1 MSAISSFVQP
11 MKSLEAPEIAEQ
23 DWVSG
28 LLRRASGG
36 DRDRC
41 GIVST
46 LADADL
52 WRIWQGTQRR
62 ATARD
67 RRTHEATGVE
77 LARRGLINT
86 TQLPRRA
93 AADVATADVTTA
105 DLTTGEDRTDVA

>member
-11 MKSLEAPEIAEQ
+11 IRSLEAPEIAEQ
-23 DWVSG
+23 EWVSG
-28 LLRRASGG
+28 LLRRAAGG
-36 DRDRC
+36 ERDRL
-41 GIVST
+41 GMVSM
-46 LADADL
+46 LAENDL

-77 LARRGLINT
+77 LARRGLLNT

-93 AADVATADVTTA
+93 AADVTPN
-105 DLTTGEDRTDVA
+105 EDRSDVA

>member
-11 MKSLEAPEIAEQ
+11 IRSLEAPEIAEQ
-23 DWVSG
+23 EWVSG
-28 LLRRASGG
+28 LLRRAAGG
-36 DRDRC
+36 ERDRL
-41 GIVST
+41 GMVSM
-46 LADADL
+46 LAENDL

-77 LARRGLINT
+77 LARRGLLNT

-93 AADVATADVTTA
+93 AADVTPD
-105 DLTTGEDRTDVA
+105 EDRSDVA

>member
-1 MSAISSFVQP
+1 MSAISSFAQP
-11 MKSLEAPEIAEQ
+11 IKSLEAPEKAEQ
-23 DWVSG
+23 EWVSG
-28 LLRRASGG
+28 LLRRAEGG

-41 GIVST
+41 GVVST
-46 LADADL
+46 LAEADL
-52 WRIWQGTQRR
+52 WRIWNGTQRR

-93 AADVATADVTTA
+93 ASDVTP
-105 DLTTGEDRTDVA
+105 GEDCTDVA

>member
-11 MKSLEAPEIAEQ
+11 IRSLEAPEIAEQ
-23 DWVSG
+23 EWVSG
-28 LLRRASGG
+28 LLHRAAGG
-36 DRDRC
+36 ERDRL
-41 GIVST
+41 GMVSM
-46 LADADL
+46 LAENDL

-77 LARRGLINT
+77 LARRGLLNT

-93 AADVATADVTTA
+93 AADVTPD
-105 DLTTGEDRTDVA
+105 EDRSDVA